1 MASEAALIRTD
12 SNDVSHIEFPD
23 SEVLK
28 WAYRHTDSDLV
39 EFVPLTP
46 YLHAFVDEEGLR
58 RKPFNRQFTSIAV
71 ALAMQ
76 PTQVNGHAVIMGS
89 TAPGGAG
96 ENRALTENEM
106 ALIEAAAERPVAVG
120 ALVLDTSLLAVAEAD
135 WKTVISK
142 GPLPRILPCKPDE
155 VRRAG
160 AEIQRLRAAVGDSA
174 TVSRNTFAGVADGV
188 RLSVRL
194 RPLPE
199 LDREMLEGWAWSHY
213 EGDLSSEDEQTLYES
228 AVAFFEG
235 TRDDL
240 SAWFALSRLIDVDDI
255 PMVAAMA
262 LAAGGLD
269 IGDIPRFA
277 RLGIRDADIAR
288 KALAD
293 DIPDEFLAALS
304 D

>member
-1 MASEAALIRTD
+1 MASEAALIRTG

-96 ENRALTENEM
+96 KNRALTENEM

-213 EGDLSSEDEQTLYES
+213 EGDLTGEDEQALYES
-228 AVAFFEG
+228 AVAFFEA

-240 SAWFALSRLIDVDDI
+240 SAWFELSRLIDVDDV

-269 IGDIPRFA
+269 IDDIPRFA
-277 RLGIRDADIAR
+277 RLGIRDVEVAR

-293 DIPDEFLAALS
+293 GIPDEFLAALS